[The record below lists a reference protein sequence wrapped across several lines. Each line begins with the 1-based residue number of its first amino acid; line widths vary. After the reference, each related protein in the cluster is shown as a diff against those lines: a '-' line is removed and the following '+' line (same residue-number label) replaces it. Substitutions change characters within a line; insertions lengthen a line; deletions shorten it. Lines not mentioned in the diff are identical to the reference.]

1 MAIAGVEGERVL
13 DAPDRGAVVL
23 EHVAVAERAQQPAL
37 ATMRPPPTS
46 CAGSFTVAPA
56 SVTSASFASRSGTCQ

>member
-23 EHVAVAERAQQPAL
+23 EHVAVAERAQQPPL
-37 ATMRPPPTS
+37 ATMRPPPAQTH
-46 CAGSFTVAPA
+46 ALARRFTAPSFY
-56 SVTSASFASRSGTCQ
+56 